1 MFIRMIS
8 IVIILRCQACLGFN
22 MLTFVNEVK
31 LCVDLLLLLS
41 LLLLLLLLIVISY
54 KYT

>member
-1 MFIRMIS
+1 MIS
-8 IVIILRCQACLGFN
+8 IVIILQCQACLEFN
-22 MLTFVNEVK
+22 MLTFANEVK

-41 LLLLLLLLIVISY
+41 LLLLIVISY

>member
-8 IVIILRCQACLGFN
+8 IVIILRCQACLEFN

-31 LCVDLLLLLS
+31 LCVEMLLLS
-41 LLLLLLLLIVISY
+41 LLLLLLIVISY

>member
-8 IVIILRCQACLGFN
+8 IVIILRCQACLEFN

-31 LCVDLLLLLS
+31 LCVYLLLLS
-41 LLLLLLLLIVISY
+41 LLLLLIVISY